1 MFGFLRKGLRPFASI
16 GEKIGEILSIGRKS
30 KPMGA
35 FVEPVIESRPI
46 AKSFAETF
54 DPSKNIS
61 AGYVREFG
69 GKLRPTADD
78 LYLMPSA
85 IYDSS
90 TKGFYGVGG
99 EGY

>member
-30 KPMGA
+30 KPVGQII
-35 FVEPVIESRPI
+35 EPVIESRPMV
-46 AKSFAETF
+46 KSFAETF
-54 DPSKNIS
+54 DPSNIS
-61 AGYVREFG
+61 AGYVRKFG
-69 GKLRPTADD
+69 GKLRPTADV

-85 IYDSS
+85 IYDPE
-90 TKGFYGVGG
+90 TKGFYGIGG